1 MRKQKN
7 AKEILVAILIFAFSN
22 NIQSQQVAGS
32 EIYGNM
38 SIAPEV
44 IGLPLIDNN
53 WGALPSMQGTNVDM
67 WGRELNLNN
76 NTQTYNAVDTL
87 ETGGLIG
94 TTSADYDAAPPPDDP
109 IDIPLDGGVTLL
121 LTTAAI
127 LGYKYRNTLLP

>member
-1 MRKQKN
+1 MRKLKN
-7 AKEILVAILIFAFSN
+7 NRKILAAILIFAFN
-22 NIQSQQVAGS
+22 TNIQSQQITGS
-32 EIYGNM
+32 EIYEM
-38 SIAPEV
+38 SIAPDA
-44 IGLPLIDNN
+44 IGLPLIDNT